1 MLHSCYKMSDQVP
14 EDTIDFPAGDARR
27 TFSTGHH
34 NGSSLVL
41 GLYGLWKRSGI
52 NSWR

>member
-14 EDTIDFPAGDARR
+14 EETTDFWTGDARL

-34 NGSSLVL
+34 NGSSLVFD
-41 GLYGLWKRSGI
+41 LYGI
-52 NSWR
+52 